1 MKGVSYKDMMDYKKL
16 KSDII
21 EALLENIAFDGLT
34 WDVVKQT
41 VVDEGHSTDMADA
54 LFPARMKSVAADIST
69 YFDSMMMDQLEKVD
83 PENYRIRDRIKLAV
97 EKRLEVMSPY
107 KESLLHLTRF
117 WMRGRGGLS
126 GSRSAWSTSDKIW
139 NWAGDT
145 SKDYN
150 HYTKRMLLSGVI
162 VSTFVYWFRDDGADL
177 TKTFEFLDRRIDNV
191 LKLGQF
197 IGRFKKAS

>member
-1 MKGVSYKDMMDYKKL
+1 MGGVSYKDIMDYKKL

-21 EALLENIAFDGLT
+21 KALLENVAFDGLT
-34 WDVVKQT
+34 WNVVKET
-41 VVDEGHSTDMADA
+41 VAIEGHSPDMADA
-54 LFPARMKSVAADIST
+54 LFPARMKTVAADISA
-69 YFDSMMMDQLEKVD
+69 YFDSMMMDQLENVD
-83 PENYRIRDRIKLAV
+83 PEKYRIRERIRIAV
-97 EKRLEVMSPY
+97 EKRLEVMAPY

-117 WMRGRGGLS
+117 WVRGRGGLS
-126 GSRSAWSTSDKIW
+126 ASRSVWLTSDMIW

-145 SKDYN
+145 SQDYN

-162 VSTFVYWFRDDGADL
+162 ISTFVYWFRDDTSDL

-191 LKLGQF
+191 LKFGQF